1 MQFLWQTSSQGL
13 RYNASQKRRHRAVVL
28 FTKMQ
33 KEHVGIEAR
42 PKNVKVDKKISKGR
56 NYQEIISESN

>member
-1 MQFLWQTSSQGL
+1 
-13 RYNASQKRRHRAVVL
+13 
-28 FTKMQ
+28 MQ